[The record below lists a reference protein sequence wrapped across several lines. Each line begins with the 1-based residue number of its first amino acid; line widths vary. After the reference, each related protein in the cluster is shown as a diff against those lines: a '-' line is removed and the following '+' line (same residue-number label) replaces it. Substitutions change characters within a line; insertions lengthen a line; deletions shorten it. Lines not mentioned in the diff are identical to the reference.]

1 MVTFSEM
8 MALAKWFISLI
19 LISSRRQLPTVGRI
33 SSFKWAC
40 YKNNEEGFYEMKLP
54 PQHDLS
60 STQQI
65 AETNFEIKQKIVA
78 AHWHALM
85 EMLWRMYFGIIST
98 LC

>member
-1 MVTFSEM
+1 MVY
-8 MALAKWFISLI
+8 I
-19 LISSRRQLPTVGRI
+19 LDPHF
-33 SSFKWAC
+33 FKASTANCWPHFFLQVAC

>member
-1 MVTFSEM
+1 
-8 MALAKWFISLI
+8 
-19 LISSRRQLPTVGRI
+19 
-33 SSFKWAC
+33 
-40 YKNNEEGFYEMKLP
+40 MKLP